1 MNKRNFILFI
11 LAIVLVVAFWG
22 FTFLQDYFEQ
32 TAIFL
37 QSYNDIYPSL
47 SILLFISLSA
57 LSTMM
62 IFFSTVWLVPMAIA
76 LWNAPATALFL
87 LIGWLIGAIFSYF
100 IGRYGGYPIVRKI
113 ILPKRLSYYE
123 NLMASKL
130 NFWTVFLLRL
140 VLPSEIPGYVLGII
154 RYPFIKYFSIT
165 FLAELPYAI
174 YAVYAIDSI
183 INKNPVVF
191 FISAAIW
198 ITATWLLVHF
208 YKKTKSDGAA

>member
-1 MNKRNFILFI
+1 
-11 LAIVLVVAFWG
+11 
-22 FTFLQDYFEQ
+22 
-32 TAIFL
+32 
-37 QSYNDIYPSL
+37 
-47 SILLFISLSA
+47 
-57 LSTMM
+57 MM

-76 LWNAPATALFL
+76 LWNAPATVLFL

-130 NFWTVFLLRL
+130 NFWTVFLLRF
-140 VLPSEIPGYVLGII
+140 VLPSEIPGYILGII